1 MASAP
6 SAGQTEALNGIR
18 IYFETHGTGEPLLLL
33 HGSRVPARTGS
44 SQPQH
49 GPKLPDHLARS
60 ARTWPVQ
67 HFAEAVP
74 ASRRR
79 ADILAL
85 LDHLGIGACKEVGV
99 GAGGDVLLHLATRQP
114 ERIKAMVLVSATP
127 CFPRQARPI
136 MSRYVESLP
145 EEQQEFF
152 AVIISEASR
161 RFGISSK
168 AQSRLPPVMT
178 I

>member
-1 MASAP
+1 M
-6 SAGQTEALNGIR
+6 
-18 IYFETHGTGEPLLLL
+18 
-33 HGSRVPARTGS
+33 
-44 SQPQH
+44 
-49 GPKLPDHLARS
+49 GPNFQIILPDLRGHGRS
-60 ARTWPVQ
+60 SILLKPFRHQDAAT
-67 HFAEAVP
+67 
-74 ASRRR
+74 
-79 ADILAL
+79 DILAL

-161 RFGISSK
+161 RFGLSSK